1 MVPKWIPLS
10 GSLETLMTRTRQV
23 IAGII
28 GVVALFSFGCSGS
41 DSELKSSDTNSTES
55 TTDPSSTA
63 ETTKTT
69 AQPKELAPLGSGKAV
84 TIAFGGDA
92 SFEGLSTAVVS
103 NTTGLL
109 SAIAP
114 VMSDADISMVNVE
127 TAVGTGGSAVN
138 KQFTFQVP
146 AEALDSLGAA
156 GVDVVTMANNH
167 GMDFGKE
174 GFADTLRIK
183 SEGQMPIIGIGQDD
197 TEAYAPYIKEV
208 NGQRIGIIAANDI
221 YPSSMVTWWT
231 AAPGVPGIASAEEA
245 YQEQLAQ
252 AVRDVRPTVNTLA
265 VYLHFGTEKETCP
278 NARQKELVDLM
289 ISAGA
294 DIVVGT
300 HAHRLQGM
308 GYQGDQLVAFGLS
321 NFIFKAPSA
330 AGTAS
335 GVLVVTAT
343 GRRIDGYE
351 WKPAQIRNLVP
362 VPLSGAAATAGV
374 AAMDALQSCAGL
386 TPTAT
391 GPGFEDSAPNSS
403 PPSTK
408 KEK

>member
-1 MVPKWIPLS
+1 MVPKWIRPS
-10 GSLETLMTRTRQV
+10 GTLESLMTRTRQV

-28 GVVALFSFGCSGS
+28 GVIALFSVGCSGS

-84 TIAFGGDA
+84 TIAFAGDA
-92 SFEGLSTAVVS
+92 SFEGLSTSVVS

-109 SAIAP
+109 SAIEP
-114 VMSDADISMVNVE
+114 VMSAADISMVNVE
-127 TAVGTGGSAVN
+127 TAVGTGGTAVN
-138 KQFTFQVP
+138 KEFTFQVP
-146 AEALDSLGAA
+146 AEALDSLDAA

-183 SEGQMPIIGIGQDD
+183 SEGKMPIIGIGKDD

-252 AVRDVRPTVNTLA
+252 AVRDLRPTVNTLA

-300 HAHRLQGM
+300 HAHRLQGI

-330 AGTAS
+330 AGNAS

-343 GRRIDGYE
+343 GRRIDGYD
-351 WKPAQIRNLVP
+351 WKPVQIQNLVP

-386 TPTAT
+386 SPTAT
-391 GPGFEDSAPNSS
+391 GPGFEDSAASSS
-403 PPSTK
+403 PTTTK
-408 KEK
+408 KGK

>member
-1 MVPKWIPLS
+1 MVPKRNVCS
-10 GSLETLMTRTRQV
+10 GNVINLMTRSHLVLISVLLT
-23 IAGII
+23 ATT
-28 GVVALFSFGCSGS
+28 LSFSCSGS
-41 DSELKSSDTNSTES
+41 DNQSRSIGTDSNASSDSNST
-55 TTDPSSTA
+55 T
-63 ETTKTT
+63 
-69 AQPKELAPLGSGKAV
+69 QPEKEQGPLGNGKAV

-109 SAIAP
+109 SAITP
-114 VMSDADISMVNVE
+114 VMSAADIAMVNVE
-127 TAVGTGGSAVN
+127 TAIGTGGTAVN
-138 KQFTFQVP
+138 KQFTFQAP
-146 AEALDSLGAA
+146 AQALDSLSAA

-183 SEGQMPIIGIGQDD
+183 AEGKMPIIGIGADS
-197 TEAYAPYIKEV
+197 TEAYAPYVQEV
-208 NGQRIGIIAANDI
+208 HGQRIGIIAANDI
-221 YPSSMVTWWT
+221 YPSSMVNWWT

-245 YQEQLAQ
+245 HQDQLAQ
-252 AVRDVRPTVNTLA
+252 AVQDARPTVNTLA

-278 NARQKELVDLM
+278 NARQKELVDLL

-300 HAHRLQGM
+300 HAHRLQGI

-330 AGTAS
+330 AGNAS
-335 GVLVVTAT
+335 GVLLVTAT
-343 GRRIDGYE
+343 GRRIDRYD
-351 WKPAQIRNLVP
+351 WKPVKIQNLVP
-362 VPLSGAAATAGV
+362 VPLAGAAATAGV
-374 AAMDALQSCAGL
+374 SAMDALQSCAGL
-386 TPTAT
+386 TATAT
-391 GPGFEDSAPNSS
+391 GPGFEQSTATSTPS
-403 PPSTK
+403 STK

>member
-1 MVPKWIPLS
+1 
-10 GSLETLMTRTRQV
+10 MTRTRLFV
-23 IAGII
+23 IFA
-28 GVVALFSFGCSGS
+28 VVAAMVLSFGCSGS
-41 DSELKSSDTNSTES
+41 KEEVK
-55 TTDPSSTA
+55 
-63 ETTKTT
+63 T
-69 AQPKELAPLGSGKAV
+69 AQGADSDSTSTQPQGDANPDTTNTTEPAKQAGPLGSGEAV
-84 TIAFGGDA
+84 TIAFAGDA
-92 SFEGLSTAVVS
+92 SFEGLSSSVVS

-114 VMSDADISMVNVE
+114 VMSAADISMVNVE
-127 TAVGTGGSAVN
+127 TAVGTGGTAVN

-146 AEALDSLGAA
+146 EQALDSLGAA

-174 GFADTLRIK
+174 AFADTLRIK
-183 SEGQMPIIGIGQDD
+183 AEGKMPIIGIGQDD

-245 YQEQLAQ
+245 YQEQLAD
-252 AVRDVRPTVNTLA
+252 AVRAARPTVNTLA

-300 HAHRLQGM
+300 HAHRLQGI

-330 AGTAS
+330 AGNTS

-351 WKPAQIRNLVP
+351 WKPAQIQNLVP

-391 GPGFEDSAPNSS
+391 GPGFEDPPASKS

-408 KEK
+408 KGR

>member
-1 MVPKWIPLS
+1 
-10 GSLETLMTRTRQV
+10 MTRTRQV

-63 ETTKTT
+63 ETTNTT

-252 AVRDVRPTVNTLA
+252 AVRDARPTVNTLA